1 MEKNRTDLYAYFGR
15 ERAGKPRGFLYSYRH
30 TGSREIAEKKR
41 SAILIFPGGGYS
53 FVSEREWEPVALYYY
68 GRGLDAFVLDYNV
81 APDCGYPTL
90 LLEAGMAMLYL
101 RREGDRLSLDGS
113 IAALGFSSGGHLC
126 ACIALLWDDRVL
138 QEAFGEE
145 CAAIR
150 PDAAILAYAVLSSDP
165 SCWDEETFVN
175 FCGTEAPYEAYSPD
189 RVVRPTAPPV
199 FLWATVDDAAVPIE
213 NSIRLFRA
221 LCRAGVSAEY
231 HAFEK
236 GEHGLSV
243 CSEEVLR
250 ACTPESEHIR
260 HWLQL
265 SVEFL
270 QAHGFFAA

>member
-1 MEKNRTDLYAYFGR
+1 M
-15 ERAGKPRGFLYSYRH
+15 
-30 TGSREIAEKKR
+30 
-41 SAILIFPGGGYS
+41 GGGYS

-101 RREGDRLSLDGS
+101 RREGERLSLDGR
-113 IAALGFSSGGHLC
+113 IAAPGFSSGGHLC

-150 PDAAILAYAVLSSDP
+150 PDAAILAYAVLSSGP